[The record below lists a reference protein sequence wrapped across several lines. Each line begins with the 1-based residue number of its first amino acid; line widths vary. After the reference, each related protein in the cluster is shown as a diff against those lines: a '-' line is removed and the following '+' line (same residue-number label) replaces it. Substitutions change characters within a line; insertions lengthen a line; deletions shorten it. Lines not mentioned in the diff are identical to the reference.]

1 MSLRRRERRQA
12 PAQPGFAGLESEP
25 VSGVRLYWARND
37 GMTGHV
43 FLGAR
48 EHDALAAEMEE
59 QGMGGW
65 LSADAIT
72 PDARIPPGQID
83 LALAKASPEP
93 RTLDDAK
100 LWKDWLR
107 FLQGAAENG
116 GLVVQ

>member
-1 MSLRRRERRQA
+1 ML
-12 PAQPGFAGLESEP
+12 
-25 VSGVRLYWARND
+25 RLYWARND
-37 GMTGHV
+37 GMTGAC
-43 FLGAR
+43 LLSAR
-48 EHDALAAEMEE
+48 ASTTRSPPRWRSRAWAA
-59 QGMGGW
+59 G
-65 LSADAIT
+65 SPADAIK

-100 LWKDWLR
+100 LWEDWLA